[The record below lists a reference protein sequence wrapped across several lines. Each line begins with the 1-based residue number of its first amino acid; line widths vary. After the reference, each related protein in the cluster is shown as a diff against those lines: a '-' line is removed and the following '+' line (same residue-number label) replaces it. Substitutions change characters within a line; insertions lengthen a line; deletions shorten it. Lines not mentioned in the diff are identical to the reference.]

1 MPTPLLIGAGSGLV
15 SAALFGSAATAP
27 AIAGLLLYL
36 APLPLCLAGLG
47 WGSAAAAAGALSGT
61 LAVALLLGLPAAAV
75 FALAIGIPI
84 ATLCYLI
91 LLSRAPVAAE
101 GATGTLGPVEWYPP
115 GRLIGWAAMIAGAL
129 AALVVLYLGYDQETY
144 RASIK
149 AALEHSAL
157 KEFDR
162 DGILTEENIA
172 NLTVVLARA
181 LPAAIAAIWLCI
193 SLFNLWMGGLIVQAS
208 GRALR
213 PWPQLDA
220 IDLPNLFFIVFAVS
234 LVLSFIPG
242 LIGLVATG
250 FAGAMLFAF
259 VMQGLAVLHVY
270 TRGVPFRG
278 LLLAAVYLGIF
289 LLGWVALAVAI
300 LGLSEPMLRLRERA
314 AGRGQPP
321 SND

>member
-15 SAALFGSAATAP
+15 SAALFGSAATAT
-27 AIAGLLLYL
+27 AIAGILFYL

-47 WGSAAAAAGALSGT
+47 WGSAAAAVGALSGT
-61 LAVALLLGLPAAAV
+61 LAVALLLGLPTAIV
-75 FALAIGIPI
+75 FAVAIGIPI
-84 ATLCYLI
+84 AALCYLI
-91 LLSRAPVAAE
+91 LLSRVPVTAE
-101 GATGTLGPVEWYPP
+101 GASLGPEEWYPP
-115 GRLIGWAAMIAGAL
+115 GRLIGWAAVIAGTL
-129 AALVVLYLGYDQETY
+129 AAMVVLFLGYDQETY
-144 RASIK
+144 RESIK
-149 AALEHSAL
+149 SALEHSAL
-157 KEFDR
+157 KELDR
-162 DGILTEENIA
+162 DGILTEENVA

-193 SLFNLWMGGLIVQAS
+193 ALFNLWMGGLIVQAS

-213 PWPQLDA
+213 PWPRLDA
-220 IDLPNLFFIVFAVS
+220 IDLPNVFFIFFAVS
-234 LVLSFIPG
+234 LVLSFVPG
-242 LIGLVATG
+242 LMGLIATG

-289 LLGWVALAVAI
+289 LLGWVALVVAI

-314 AGRGQPP
+314 AGRGRPP
-321 SND
+321 AND

>member
-15 SAALFGSAATAP
+15 SAALFGSAATAT
-27 AIAGLLLYL
+27 AIAGILFYL

-47 WGSAAAAAGALSGT
+47 WGSAAAAAGVLSGT
-61 LAVALLLGLPAAAV
+61 LALALLLGLPTAAV
-75 FALAIGIPI
+75 FAFAIGIPI
-84 ATLCYLI
+84 AALCYLI
-91 LLSRAPVAAE
+91 LLSRAPVTAE
-101 GATGTLGPVEWYPP
+101 GASVGAVEWYPP
-115 GRLIGWAAMIAGAL
+115 GRLIGWAAVIAGSL
-129 AALVVLYLGYDQETY
+129 AAVVVLFLGYDQETY
-144 RASIK
+144 RESIK
-149 AALEHSAL
+149 SALEHSAL
-157 KEFDR
+157 KELDR

-181 LPAAIAAIWLCI
+181 LPAAIAGIWLCI
-193 SLFNLWMGGLIVQAS
+193 ALFNLWMGGLIVHAS

-213 PWPQLDA
+213 PWPRLDA
-220 IDLPNLFFIVFAVS
+220 IDLPNMFFIVFAVS

-289 LLGWVALAVAI
+289 LLGWVALVVAI
-300 LGLSEPMLRLRERA
+300 IGLSEPMLRLRERA
-314 AGRGQPP
+314 AGGGRPP
-321 SND
+321 PND

>member
-1 MPTPLLIGAGSGLV
+1 
-15 SAALFGSAATAP
+15 
-27 AIAGLLLYL
+27 
-36 APLPLCLAGLG
+36 
-47 WGSAAAAAGALSGT
+47 
-61 LAVALLLGLPAAAV
+61 LLGLPTAAV
-75 FALAIGIPI
+75 FAFSIGIPI
-84 ATLCYLI
+84 AALCYLI
-91 LLSRAPVAAE
+91 LLSRAPVTAE
-101 GATGTLGPVEWYPP
+101 GVSAGPVEWYPI
-115 GRLIGWAAMIAGAL
+115 GRLIGWAAVIAGTL
-129 AALVVLYLGYDQETY
+129 AAVVVLFLGYDQETY
-144 RASIK
+144 RESIK

-157 KEFDR
+157 KELDR

-193 SLFNLWMGGLIVQAS
+193 ALFNLWMGGLIVQAS

-220 IDLPNLFFIVFAVS
+220 IDLPNVFFIVFAVS

-259 VMQGLAVLHVY
+259 VLQGLAVLHVY

-278 LLLAAVYLGIF
+278 LLLTAIYLGIF

-321 SND
+321 AND

>member
-15 SAALFGSAATAP
+15 SAALFGSAATAT
-27 AIAGLLLYL
+27 AIAGILLYL

-47 WGSAAAAAGALSGT
+47 WGSAAAAVGALSGT
-61 LAVALLLGLPAAAV
+61 LAVALLLGLPTAIV
-75 FALAIGIPI
+75 FAFSIGIPI
-84 ATLCYLI
+84 AALCYLI
-91 LLSRAPVAAE
+91 LLSRAPVTAE
-101 GATGTLGPVEWYPP
+101 GASLGPVEWYPP
-115 GRLIGWAAMIAGAL
+115 GRLIGWAAVIAGTL
-129 AALVVLYLGYDQETY
+129 AAMVVLFLGYDQETY
-144 RASIK
+144 RESIK

-157 KEFDR
+157 KELDR
-162 DGILTEENIA
+162 DGILTEENVA

-193 SLFNLWMGGLIVQAS
+193 ALFNLWMGGLIVQAS

-220 IDLPNLFFIVFAVS
+220 IDLPNTFFVVFAVS
-234 LVLSFIPG
+234 LVLSFVPG
-242 LIGLVATG
+242 LLGLIATG

-259 VMQGLAVLHVY
+259 VMQGLAVVHVY
-270 TRGVPFRG
+270 TRGVPFRS
-278 LLLAAVYLGIF
+278 LLLTAIYLGIF
-289 LLGWVALAVAI
+289 LLGWVALVVAI

-321 SND
+321 AND